1 MHGNVFEW
9 VEDASGL
16 YPTEG
21 GTEEPAQA
29 TRGAKSDRVLRGGSW
44 GAGAVGLRSSSRITS
59 TPGGAFSGI
68 GFRVARAPL

>member
-29 TRGAKSDRVLRGGSW
+29 TRGAKSGRVLRGGSW
-44 GAGAVGLRSSSRITS
+44 NRDSSYLRSSDRNYG
-59 TPGGAFSGI
+59 TPGYTSLGS